1 MSTTE
6 KLIFNFNWLILNFL
20 TGRPVC
26 VFSWLGSFSCVRQGA
41 RRIMSIYHSRVEIK
55 FLCPLLQ
62 SFGHKNNFISP
73 KKLTRSL
80 RSLVRF
86 NGEIKLFLCPHSF
99 SRGHKNFISPRS
111 WYIATF
117 SFFIW
122 KKCECRSKIGIIAKK
137 LWKWALDMYYCTFR
151 VS

>member
-1 MSTTE
+1 
-6 KLIFNFNWLILNFL
+6 
-20 TGRPVC
+20 
-26 VFSWLGSFSCVRQGA
+26 
-41 RRIMSIYHSRVEIK
+41 MSIYHSRVEIK

-111 WYIATF
+111 WYIATLFYSRLCEKCPLTLVNLWSMNRDVHAKIDTPLTIHASAYFHFFWTSASESETSHF
-117 SFFIW
+117 SLFH
-122 KKCECRSKIGIIAKK
+122 
-137 LWKWALDMYYCTFR
+137 YFR
-151 VS
+151 MGS